1 MGCFEVQ
8 ALMDS
13 LPLEG
18 PACLVECRST
28 VVEQPMILDGFGSS
42 VWVLQK
48 NPNVIG
54 VLNRQIEIWNGK

>member
-1 MGCFEVQ
+1 
-8 ALMDS
+8 MDS